1 MQWRHRRRIPNAASK
16 LSMMV
21 KRGENAAGFYKGRWK
36 ALRVGQRPL
45 LQKGKN
51 CCMRDPQQNTPLLA
65 RKFSS

>member
-1 MQWRHRRRIPNAASK
+1 
-16 LSMMV
+16 MMV